1 MSRLSGKVALIT
13 GAAGAIGAAAA
24 ARFVTEGARVFLVDR
39 DAGAVAAVA
48 AKLGPAAAA
57 HAADVSDAAQTE
69 AYAAAAVSR
78 FGGVDILLNN
88 AGIEGAVGPRI
99 DESPIDAFDKVMA
112 INVRGSWLAIKYVAP
127 YLIKRGGGSIV
138 NTSSVAGL
146 IAYSGGSAYIV
157 SKHALVGLTRAGA
170 LEYARDGIRVNAVN
184 PAPVE
189 SRMMRSIEE
198 GFAPGAAAAAK
209 TAVLGTIP
217 LGRYADVDD
226 VVNLMLFLASDE
238 SRYCTGACYLVDGGI
253 SAA

>member
-99 DESPIDAFDKVMA
+99 DESPIDAFD
-112 INVRGSWLAIKYVAP
+112 
-127 YLIKRGGGSIV
+127 
-138 NTSSVAGL
+138 
-146 IAYSGGSAYIV
+146 
-157 SKHALVGLTRAGA
+157 
-170 LEYARDGIRVNAVN
+170 
-184 PAPVE
+184 
-189 SRMMRSIEE
+189 
-198 GFAPGAAAAAK
+198 
-209 TAVLGTIP
+209 
-217 LGRYADVDD
+217 
-226 VVNLMLFLASDE
+226 
-238 SRYCTGACYLVDGGI
+238 
-253 SAA
+253 